1 MIAGLPSFV
10 PVAFDL
16 FGVKSWEEPIKKGST
31 NEATTKS
38 YNERK

>member
-16 FGVKSWEEPIKKGST
+16 FGKYLVVVVLSILAIY
-31 NEATTKS
+31 NTKF
-38 YNERK
+38 